1 MSIRFRFTIL
11 IGVIS
16 LIAAILFAFLSY
28 RFTINNA
35 FAEAKQKGNI
45 VFTFIESSRTFF
57 RDNQRTQVLKI
68 VDKDRFYPNLMSGF
82 AVTRGIWDEFSKE
95 LPDYTF
101 KQATIDPLYP
111 PNKASRDELAI
122 IMEFDQ
128 NPNLKTKEGVL
139 DKNGEK
145 YFYFARPVK
154 VGEKCLRCHGDP
166 SDAPRDQIEIY
177 GTENGYNWQE
187 GATVA
192 SFITYVPVQKAI
204 EDAKK
209 SALTLF
215 AIGIAAIL
223 MLVLVI
229 WFFLNG
235 YLVKPITML
244 EARTTEISL
253 GKQLQEKIDYP
264 SNDEIGALARAIDRM
279 RISTKKL
286 LERYSKK

>member
-1 MSIRFRFTIL
+1 MSIRVRFTIL

-16 LIAAILFAFLSY
+16 LIAAVLFAFLSY

-35 FAEAKQKGNI
+35 FAEAKRKGNI

-57 RDNQRTQVLKI
+57 KDKQRTQVMKI

-101 KQATIDPLYP
+101 KQATIDPLYE
-111 PNKASRDELAI
+111 PNQATSDELVI

-128 NPNLKTKEGVL
+128 NPDLKTKEGVL
-139 DKNGEK
+139 EKEGSK
-145 YFYFARPVK
+145 YFYFARPIK
-154 VGEKCLRCHGDP
+154 VGKKCLRCHGDP
-166 SDAPRDQIEIY
+166 ADAPQDQIDIY
-177 GTENGYNWQE
+177 GTTNGYNWKE

-192 SFITYVPVQKAI
+192 SFITYVPIQNAI
-204 EDAKK
+204 EEARK

-244 EARTTEISL
+244 EARTSEISL
-253 GKQLQEKIDYP
+253 GKKLEEKIEHS

-286 LERYSKK
+286 LERYAKK